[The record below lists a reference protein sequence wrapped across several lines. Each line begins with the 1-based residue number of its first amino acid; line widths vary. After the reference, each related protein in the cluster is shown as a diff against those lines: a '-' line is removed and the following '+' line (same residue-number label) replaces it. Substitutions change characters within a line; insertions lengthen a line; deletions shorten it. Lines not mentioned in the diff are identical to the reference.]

1 MRQRNNNTTWQVM
14 VDTRK
19 IRQYVLQMAWLTATN
34 AIAQSLSQV
43 QDGAVEYALSP
54 RSGSNNII
62 LQVMMETKKIRQH
75 IHQMEWLT
83 DTNAIPQIL

>member
-1 MRQRNNNTTWQVM
+1 M
-14 VDTRK
+14 VEARK
-19 IRQYVLQMAWLTATN
+19 IRQYVLQTAWLTATI

-75 IHQMEWLT
+75 LHQMEWLT